1 MRLLFLIVICL
12 AVTTSAGAA
21 DFGSSIKGAD
31 LPEKKQTTL
40 GLYLSSADAVAALE
54 ADPRILFLD
63 VRDPIE
69 VNFVGHPEPI
79 DAIVPFMLF
88 KLVFDKE
95 KGSYKGVPNPDFVK
109 NVDTVVARE
118 GLGKSHPVFVIC
130 RSGGR
135 SATAA
140 KRSTG
145 HRLAGP

>member
-21 DFGSSIKGAD
+21 DFGSSIKGGD

-88 KLVFDKE
+88 KLVFDKKRVPT
-95 KGSYKGVPNPDFVK
+95 KGFR
-109 NVDTVVARE
+109 TRI
-118 GLGKSHPVFVIC
+118 L
-130 RSGGR
+130 
-135 SATAA
+135 
-140 KRSTG
+140 
-145 HRLAGP
+145 